1 MTREKAQ
8 EITKDAKN
16 LAEVLKDVA
25 TDIRILLSDI
35 DDIDEYYN
43 YYFEKEYS
51 DRLETLEE
59 ILNLADKLK

>member
-43 YYFEKEYS
+43 YYFENEYS

>member
-25 TDIRILLSDI
+25 TDIRILLSEI

-43 YYFEKEYS
+43 YYFENEYS

>member
-16 LAEVLKDVA
+16 LTEVLKDVA

-43 YYFEKEYS
+43 YYFEKKYS